1 MALTFTEK
9 VFEAVKK
16 IPKGE
21 VRTYGQIAKA
31 IGKPGSARAVGNAL
45 NKNYNPTIPCHRV
58 VRADGATGGY
68 NRGAKQKRTLLK
80 EEGALL

>member
-16 IPKGE
+16 ISKGE

-45 NKNYNPTIPCHRV
+45 NKNYNPAIPCHRV
-58 VRADGATGGY
+58 IRADGTTGGY